1 MLLTTLF
8 SFLIIILNLMLF
20 LSDYTDLPKGIFLLT
35 AMIITAAV
43 CDILL
48 LSISFQNSIF
58 TRIRIK
64 TKQLLAV

>member
-1 MLLTTLF
+1 MI
-8 SFLIIILNLMLF
+8 SNLMQF

-35 AMIITAAV
+35 AMIKTAAV

-48 LSISFQNSIF
+48 CLSHSKTQFSLLA
-58 TRIRIK
+58 RIRNK